1 MIPVISSGRNS
12 IFSSFL
18 SSRAGREDHFVIRR
32 TGSADNAADIRFEG
46 TQTRLHAS
54 VERGVAVLYNDAAE
68 YRGVELLLQN
78 DLLAEHRAHLCGEL
92 LPCRIAE
99 RLTGHDRDLRNA
111 EMIVAAL
118 ILYAGITALFESV
131 EKVLMPVE
139 VDYSAAYL
147 VVVTVA
153 IAVKIFLGLY
163 VRRQGRKANSD
174 LLVSSGTDAL
184 FDAILSTAVLV
195 SAIVYLVFGFN
206 IEAFVSIIIS
216 IFIIKTGVEIIREA
230 VDDMLGHR
238 VESDLT
244 KKLKDVVLSF
254 PEVYGAYDIVLHNY
268 GPDIYL
274 GSLHIEIDDTM
285 TADKIDSLTREI
297 NTKAYEETGIILT
310 AVGIYS
316 RNTSDDELMEI
327 RTQIT
332 KLVVDHD
339 NVLQMHGFYI
349 DEAKKRISLDV
360 VIDFAEE
367 DRMALL
373 EHIRQDIQE
382 AVPGYEIIMTL
393 DSDISDQ

>member
-1 MIPVISSGRNS
+1 MAGKEQTASREKTIVKTAVVGIITNILLASFKALVGFASHSTALVLDAVNNTTDAISSIVTIVGTKLASRKPDKKHPLGHGR
-12 IFSSFL
+12 IEYL
-18 SSRAGREDHFVIRR
+18 S
-32 TGSADNAADIRFEG
+32 
-46 TQTRLHAS
+46 
-54 VERGVAVLYNDAAE
+54 
-68 YRGVELLLQN
+68 
-78 DLLAEHRAHLCGEL
+78 
-92 LPCRIAE
+92 
-99 RLTGHDRDLRNA
+99 

-139 VDYSAAYL
+139 VDYSASYL

-382 AVPGYEIIMTL
+382 AVPGYEIIITL

>member
-1 MIPVISSGRNS
+1 MADKKNQTREKTIIKTAVIGIVANILLASFKALVGFASHSTAMVLDAVNNTTDAISSIVTIVGTKLANRKPDKKHPLGHGR
-12 IFSSFL
+12 IEYL
-18 SSRAGREDHFVIRR
+18 S
-32 TGSADNAADIRFEG
+32 
-46 TQTRLHAS
+46 
-54 VERGVAVLYNDAAE
+54 
-68 YRGVELLLQN
+68 
-78 DLLAEHRAHLCGEL
+78 
-92 LPCRIAE
+92 
-99 RLTGHDRDLRNA
+99 

-118 ILYAGITALFESV
+118 ILYAGITALFRSV
-131 EKVLMPVE
+131 EKVLDPAE
-139 VDYSAAYL
+139 VDYSTAYL
-147 VVVTVA
+147 IVVSVA
-153 IAVKIFLGLY
+153 IAVKIILGLY
-163 VRRQGRKANSD
+163 VRRQGRKAKSD

-184 FDAILSTAVLV
+184 FDAILSTAVLA
-195 SAIVYLVFGFN
+195 SAIVYLVSGIN

-238 VESDLT
+238 VESELT
-244 KKLKDVVLSF
+244 KKLKECVIAF
-254 PEVYGAYDIVLHNY
+254 PEVYGVYDIILHNY

-297 NTKAYEETGIILT
+297 NTKSYDETGIILT

-316 RNTSDDELMEI
+316 RNTSDDELMKI

-339 NVLQMHGFYI
+339 NVIQMHGFYI
-349 DEAKKRISLDV
+349 DEAKKRISMDV

-367 DRMALL
+367 DREALF
-373 EHIRQDIQE
+373 EHIREDVKK
-382 AVPGYEIIMTL
+382 AVPGYEVVMTL

>member
-1 MIPVISSGRNS
+1 
-12 IFSSFL
+12 
-18 SSRAGREDHFVIRR
+18 
-32 TGSADNAADIRFEG
+32 
-46 TQTRLHAS
+46 
-54 VERGVAVLYNDAAE
+54 
-68 YRGVELLLQN
+68 
-78 DLLAEHRAHLCGEL
+78 
-92 LPCRIAE
+92 
-99 RLTGHDRDLRNA
+99 
-111 EMIVAAL
+111 
-118 ILYAGITALFESV
+118 
-131 EKVLMPVE
+131 
-139 VDYSAAYL
+139 
-147 VVVTVA
+147 
-153 IAVKIFLGLY
+153 
-163 VRRQGRKANSD
+163 
-174 LLVSSGTDAL
+174 
-184 FDAILSTAVLV
+184 
-195 SAIVYLVFGFN
+195 
-206 IEAFVSIIIS
+206 
-216 IFIIKTGVEIIREA
+216 
-230 VDDMLGHR
+230 MLGHR

-244 KKLKDVVLSF
+244 KKLKDVVIAF

-373 EHIRQDIQE
+373 EHIRQDIQD

>member
-1 MIPVISSGRNS
+1 MADKKNQTREKTIIKTAVIGIVANILLASFKTLVGFASHSTAMVLDAVNNTTDAISSIVTIVGTKLANRKPDKKHPLGHGR
-12 IFSSFL
+12 IEYL
-18 SSRAGREDHFVIRR
+18 S
-32 TGSADNAADIRFEG
+32 
-46 TQTRLHAS
+46 
-54 VERGVAVLYNDAAE
+54 
-68 YRGVELLLQN
+68 
-78 DLLAEHRAHLCGEL
+78 
-92 LPCRIAE
+92 
-99 RLTGHDRDLRNA
+99 

-118 ILYAGITALFESV
+118 ILYAGITALFRSV
-131 EKVLMPVE
+131 EKVLNPAE
-139 VDYSAAYL
+139 VDYSTAYL
-147 VVVTVA
+147 IVVSVA
-153 IAVKIFLGLY
+153 IAVKIILGLY
-163 VRRQGRKANSD
+163 VRRQGRKAKSD

-184 FDAILSTAVLV
+184 FDAILSTAVLA
-195 SAIVYLVFGFN
+195 SAIVYLVSGIN

-238 VESDLT
+238 VESELT
-244 KKLKDVVLSF
+244 KKLKECVIAF
-254 PEVYGAYDIVLHNY
+254 PEVYGVYDIILHNY

-297 NTKAYEETGIILT
+297 NTKAYDETGIILT

-316 RNTSDDELMEI
+316 RNTSDDELMKI

-339 NVLQMHGFYI
+339 NVIQMHGFYI
-349 DEAKKRISLDV
+349 DEAKKRISMDV

-367 DRMALL
+367 DREALF
-373 EHIRQDIQE
+373 EHIREDVKK
-382 AVPGYEIIMTL
+382 AVPGYEVVMTL